1 MDYATTKLI
10 HISCVSLSI
19 SLFTLRGGM
28 QLAGVNWRQWRVL
41 RIAPH
46 IVDSALLASA
56 IWLAMTIHQ
65 YPFVNGWLTAKVLA
79 LCGYVWFGKRALRA
93 RPDEHAGSPGNAVM
107 FAPALMCATYIVGVA
122 ITHSPT
128 WGLGSALR

>member
-1 MDYATTKLI
+1 MDYLSIKHL
-10 HISCVSLSI
+10 HITCVSLSI
-19 SLFTLRGGM
+19 SLFALRGGM

-65 YPFVNGWLTAKVLA
+65 YPFANGWLTAKLLA
-79 LCGYVWFGKRALRA
+79 LFAYVWLGKRALGADTRG
-93 RPDEHAGSPGNAVM
+93 AGVVW
-107 FAPALMCATYIVGVA
+107 FAAALLTVAYIVGVA
-122 ITHSPT
+122 ITHSPS
-128 WGLGSALR
+128 WGLAI